1 MILKSK
7 NSSFIN
13 IKVIFSINSIDIN
26 KIVVSNK
33 FPFDKQ
39 DFTYFLG
46 YKYAKS

>member
-1 MILKSK
+1 MILRSE
-7 NSSFIN
+7 NSRFIN
-13 IKVIFSINSIDIN
+13 IKVLFSINSIDIN

-39 DFTYFLG
+39 DFKYFLD